1 MRDGVNR
8 IDGKH
13 LNYVAGFEVVLAI
26 AAFGVGGIDGE
37 PPGGSLRVS
46 ETSWL
51 RSSWSN
57 S

>member
-37 PPGGSLRVS
+37 PPGGSLKGFGDFVAQIQL
-46 ETSWL
+46 E
-51 RSSWSN
+51 
-57 S
+57 